1 MSKNMNFSS
10 RITIN
15 DPLNKKIES
24 MDFSLYVR
32 SYPVSSDWRTVM
44 DYTSAIDLRY
54 DENTLSGVFD
64 MIINSNLANRLP
76 KTKSPLDNFFISL
89 RCNVS
94 DIESIINEYSDI
106 LVKKN
111 PEESTSRFY
120 ILAVLEALKTINA
133 SKPEDPD
140 NHKDEFVIF
149 DIYDSVV
156 GSSYIGLEFPS
167 NAIGFKAH
175 SLAEKISREDVQIS
189 FSEKLDVAYT
199 SFGTIPN
206 MACFADYIFTP
217 TPGSYMSITND
228 SMTMNYVGTEF
239 SSQNIA
245 NYAHK
250 RITMKL
256 TFVPENGKLY
266 KNSDEY
272 EKFKDFVE
280 YLESGSSNDPMKRM
294 MKLPFKLSSIELS
307 VGGNDES
314 ETVST
319 FSEKLMSALSNEL
332 GHDISKYILTDNL
345 DNDGTDKL
353 LVFDHEKLPTV
364 LLRPLFN

>member
-1 MSKNMNFSS
+1 MSNKTNFSS
-10 RITIN
+10 RLTLN
-15 DPLNKKIES
+15 DPLNKEIGS
-24 MDFSLYVR
+24 MDFALYAR
-32 SYPVSSDWRTVM
+32 FYDISSDWRTIM
-44 DYTSAIDLRY
+44 DYTSAIDLKY
-54 DENTLSGVFD
+54 DENTLSGVFG
-64 MIINSNLANRLP
+64 MILNNNLANRLP

-94 DIESIINEYSDI
+94 DIESIINEFSDL

-111 PEESTSRFY
+111 PEEGIARYYVLS
-120 ILAVLEALKTINA
+120 VLEALKTINS
-133 SKPEDPD
+133 SKTDD
-140 NHKDEFVIF
+140 HKDKFVIF

-175 SLAEKISREDVQIS
+175 SLAEKISREDVQVS

-206 MACFADYIFTP
+206 MACFGDYIFTP
-217 TPGSYMSITND
+217 TPGSYMSINNE
-228 SMTMNYVGTEF
+228 SMTMSYLGTEF

-250 RITMKL
+250 RIAMKL

-272 EKFKDFVE
+272 EKFKEFVE
-280 YLESGSSNDPMKRM
+280 YLESGSSSDPMKHM

-307 VGGNDES
+307 VAGKDES
-314 ETVST
+314 ETVET
-319 FSEKLMSALSNEL
+319 FSEKLMSALSKEL
-332 GHDISKYILTDNL
+332 GYDISKYILADTPGA
-345 DNDGTDKL
+345 NDTDKI

>member
-1 MSKNMNFSS
+1 MSKKLNFSS
-10 RITIN
+10 RLTIN
-15 DPLNKKIES
+15 DPLNKKIPT
-24 MDFSLYVR
+24 MDFSLYTR
-32 SYPVSSDWRTVM
+32 FYDVSTDWRTIM
-44 DYTSAIDLRY
+44 DYTSAIDLKY

-64 MIINSNLANRLP
+64 MIVNSNLANRLP

-89 RCNVS
+89 RCNMS
-94 DIESIINEYSDI
+94 DIDSIINEYSDI

-120 ILAVLEALKTINA
+120 ILSVLEALKTI
-133 SKPEDPD
+133 KTCKGDDPD
-140 NHKDEFVIF
+140 NDKDKCVIF

-206 MACFADYIFTP
+206 MACFGDFIFTP
-217 TPGSYMSITND
+217 TPGSYMSINNEK
-228 SMTMNYVGTEF
+228 MTMNYVGTEF
-239 SSQNIA
+239 SSKNIA

-266 KNSDEY
+266 KNSEQY

-280 YLESGSSNDPMKRM
+280 YLESGSSSDPMKRM
-294 MKLPFKLSSIELS
+294 MKLPFKLSSIELF
-307 VGGNDES
+307 VGGADES

-319 FSEKLMSALSNEL
+319 FSKKLMSALSKEL
-332 GHDISKYILTDNL
+332 GLDITDYTLADDLT
-345 DNDGTDKL
+345 NDETTEL
-353 LVFDHEKLPTV
+353 IVFDHEKLPTV

>member
-1 MSKNMNFSS
+1 MFTKRNFSS
-10 RITIN
+10 LIIIN
-15 DPLNKKIES
+15 DRTNKEIGTME
-24 MDFSLYVR
+24 FALYAR
-32 SYPVSSDWRTVM
+32 FYDVSSDWRTIM

-64 MIINSNLANRLP
+64 MILNSNIANRLP

-94 DIESIINEYSDI
+94 DIDSIINDFSDL

-111 PEESTSRFY
+111 PEEGINRYHVLS
-120 ILAVLEALKTINA
+120 VLEALKTINS
-133 SKPEDPD
+133 SKIDDE
-140 NHKDEFVIF
+140 KDKCVIF

-167 NAIGFKAH
+167 NAVGFKAH

-189 FSEKLDVAYT
+189 FTEKLDVAYT

-206 MACFADYIFTP
+206 MVCFADYIFTP
-217 TPGSYMSITND
+217 TPGSYMTITNE

-239 SSQNIA
+239 SSQNIT

-256 TFVPENGKLY
+256 TFVPENGKIY

-272 EKFKDFVE
+272 EKFKEFVE
-280 YLESGSSNDPMKRM
+280 YLESGSSSDPMKRM
-294 MKLPFKLSSIELS
+294 MKLAFKLSSIELS
-307 VGGNDES
+307 VAGEDKS

-319 FSEKLMSALSNEL
+319 FSEKLMSALSKEL
-332 GHDISKYILTDNL
+332 GHDISKYILADNPGA
-345 DNDGTDKL
+345 DDTDKI